1 MKRIVSVHLLNDY
14 SGSPKVLMQLLKS
27 WTKNGMDVHLF
38 TSGGRKGFLSDIPN
52 VKNHL
57 FWYRFSSNALIRIVN
72 FFLSQFFL
80 MIKLLFFLKKDD
92 IVYINTVLPFG
103 AAIAGKLRGCKIIY
117 HIHETS
123 VKPKIFKNF
132 LFGTAKMTADKI
144 VFVSEYLLK
153 QESLIKNQELLYNVL
168 ESDFAEKADL
178 SRNLK
183 KGIHVVLMICSLKF
197 YKGIDE
203 FLELAKRNSSY
214 IFKLVVN
221 ATEQEIQEYFKDKEI
236 PELLIIYPT
245 QTDTHPFYQE
255 ASIIL
260 NLSHPDLWVET
271 FGLTILEGIRYGLPA
286 IVAPVGGVTE
296 LVENNKNGF
305 LIDSKN
311 TDELSEKLNYI
322 LNNPSVYQ
330 SFSEVSYEKSLLFSE
345 VYFEKKA
352 LDIISNL

>member
-1 MKRIVSVHLLNDY
+1 MIRIVAVHLLNDY

-27 WTKNGMDVHLF
+27 WTKNGIDAHLF
-38 TSGGRKGFLSDIPN
+38 TSGGRKGFLTDIPE

-57 FWYRFSSNALIRIVN
+57 FWYRFSSNAWVRIFN

-80 MIKLLFFLKKDD
+80 MIQLLFFLKKNDV
-92 IVYINTVLPFG
+92 VYINTVLPFG
-103 AAIAGKLRGCKIIY
+103 AALAGKMSGCKIIY

-123 VKPKIFKNF
+123 VKPKIFKNL
-132 LFGTAKMTADKI
+132 LFGMAKITADKI

-168 ESDFAEKADL
+168 ESDFAEKADRL
-178 SRNLK
+178 RNRK
-183 KGIHVVLMICSLKF
+183 KGIPVVLMICSLKR
-197 YKGIDE
+197 YKGVDE
-203 FLELAKRNSSY
+203 FLELARRNPFY

-221 ATEQEIQEYFKDKEI
+221 ATELEIQDYFKGKEI
-236 PELLIIYPT
+236 PELFIIYPT

-255 ASIIL
+255 ASVIL

-271 FGLTILEGIRYGLPA
+271 FGLTVLEGMRYGLPA

-296 LVENNKNGF
+296 LVEDHKNGF

-311 TDELSEKLNYI
+311 IGELSEKLNLI
-322 LNNPSVYQ
+322 LNSPSVYG
-330 SFSEVSYEKSLLFSE
+330 SFSEASYKKSLLFSE
-345 VYFEKKA
+345 AYFEQKS
-352 LDIISNL
+352 LDIVSNL